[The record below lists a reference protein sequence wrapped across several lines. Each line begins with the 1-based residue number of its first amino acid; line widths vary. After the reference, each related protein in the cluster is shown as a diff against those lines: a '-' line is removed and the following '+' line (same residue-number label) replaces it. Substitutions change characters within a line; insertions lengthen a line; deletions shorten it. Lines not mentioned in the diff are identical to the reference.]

1 MKEGAVIQEIQQ
13 TQRCDYMTNL
23 LLFEQSIYL
32 NRCQRSHYHDT
43 EVGPMIDN
51 EVMQAFES
59 LKEPQRLS
67 SFTQLITCK

>member
-1 MKEGAVIQEIQQ
+1 M
-13 TQRCDYMTNL
+13 Y
-23 LLFEQSIYL
+23 
-32 NRCQRSHYHDT
+32 CQDSVKDVPALTLAPYHDT

>member
-1 MKEGAVIQEIQQ
+1 MWLHDQPVTVWTE
-13 TQRCDYMTNL
+13 Y
-23 LLFEQSIYL
+23 LFEQVPAL
-32 NRCQRSHYHDT
+32 TLAPYHDT

-67 SFTQLITCK
+67 SFTQLITFK